1 MAMSID
7 AELCTA
13 CGDCEPVCPT
23 HAISPKKGIYA
34 INPDTCTECEGEFDL
49 PQCIN
54 ACMTDGCINPLDA

>member
-7 AELCTA
+7 PDLCTA

-23 HAISPKKGIYA
+23 NAIVTKKGLYVIKA
-34 INPDTCTECEGEFDL
+34 DVCTECEGAFDL

-54 ACMTDGCINPLDA
+54 VCMTDGCINPVEA